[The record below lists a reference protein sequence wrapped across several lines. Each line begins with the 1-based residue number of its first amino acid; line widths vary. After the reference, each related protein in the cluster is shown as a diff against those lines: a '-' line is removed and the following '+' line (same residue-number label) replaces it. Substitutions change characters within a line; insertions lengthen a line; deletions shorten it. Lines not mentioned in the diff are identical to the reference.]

1 MATKESL
8 RQASLAARARGEVLF
23 IPLVASSGTGKTTLA
38 NNLGAFLPADY
49 ASTVLH
55 NGDVSHPDLV
65 TAARD
70 GVPPPN
76 DPRLVP
82 INIDHRE
89 ATPPTASELA
99 ELKRFL
105 REETVGARCA
115 ILWPQTSRDQAEEM
129 ARAYEEVAGRPPV
142 DLPVAVEG
150 PDRATWIDTAINTL
164 RLSNQMIDSLELIG
178 VNPRDYQPA
187 AYETLGDFL
196 RQVSDDFAAHLSRL
210 LEESRTPIR
219 LIVVFASESSDA
231 GVLSQLTTG
240 TRYGLLDAN
249 ALLDATPASAIGRFW
264 SDRRGALTQTIVRL
278 DARALCLP
286 PGASVP
292 ALRRHG
298 GEDVVEALKTM
309 GVDDRGS
316 ASVSES
322 VSRSDLGRALLG
334 AERATFEARGTPAS
348 QATSAFE
355 LLAEQGFNLGRDK
368 GHNRSMAGAL
378 SEFLSG
384 ATLESEAIVPEEG
397 LADSR
402 LIPDNAIPFA
412 DYTICLEYTWRRGDF
427 LTTGN
432 RSTIAQYV
440 LEKLKNY
447 ASDLG
452 WVRV

>member
-1 MATKESL
+1 
-8 RQASLAARARGEVLF
+8 
-23 IPLVASSGTGKTTLA
+23 
-38 NNLGAFLPADY
+38 
-49 ASTVLH
+49 
-55 NGDVSHPDLV
+55 
-65 TAARD
+65 
-70 GVPPPN
+70 
-76 DPRLVP
+76 
-82 INIDHRE
+82 
-89 ATPPTASELA
+89 
-99 ELKRFL
+99 
-105 REETVGARCA
+105 
-115 ILWPQTSRDQAEEM
+115 
-129 ARAYEEVAGRPPV
+129 
-142 DLPVAVEG
+142 
-150 PDRATWIDTAINTL
+150 
-164 RLSNQMIDSLELIG
+164 
-178 VNPRDYQPA
+178 
-187 AYETLGDFL
+187 
-196 RQVSDDFAAHLSRL
+196 
-210 LEESRTPIR
+210 
-219 LIVVFASESSDA
+219 
-231 GVLSQLTTG
+231 
-240 TRYGLLDAN
+240 
-249 ALLDATPASAIGRFW
+249 
-264 SDRRGALTQTIVRL
+264 
-278 DARALCLP
+278 
-286 PGASVP
+286 
-292 ALRRHG
+292 
-298 GEDVVEALKTM
+298 VVEALKTM